1 MLKRSVLLQED
12 DRRHGVEAKKKS
24 VRSVFGLLSVL
35 VLISLV
41 LSYQYR
47 FVILLE
53 VGPISYKFEAM
64 EKIVEGDREAA
75 PAILVPYLVHK
86 ADDLREHARDLL
98 ISMGKKSESAVARA
112 LSSTEWPRSMKWQA
126 ADIFYD
132 IDAESD
138 STLKACIDARSD
150 NHSLT
155 KLYCARLEAKILRER
170 VSPETVEILRRAL
183 LNQEN
188 SVHRSQA
195 LRALVFCERFHSE
208 NLPVFVKL
216 LATDGDRALKLEL
229 LEFIQKKSIS
239 HLGLTETLKQCAEE
253 EDEAIQRLAKSILSH
268 SSDGF

>member
-1 MLKRSVLLQED
+1 MTRTEIRRSSRLRLKAVLGAAVLL
-12 DRRHGVEAKKKS
+12 A
-24 VRSVFGLLSVL
+24 LSTV
-35 VLISLV
+35 
-41 LSYQYR
+41 SYQYR

-64 EKIVEGDREAA
+64 EKIVEDDSEAA
-75 PAILVPYLVHK
+75 PALLVPYLVHN
-86 ADDLREHARDLL
+86 ADELREHARDLL

-112 LSSTEWPRSMKWQA
+112 LSSTEWPWYMKWQA
-126 ADIFYD
+126 ADILYD
-132 IDAESD
+132 IDAETD
-138 STLKACIDARSD
+138 STLKACINARSD

-170 VSPETVEILRRAL
+170 VSHEADEILRRAL

-188 SVHRSQA
+188 SEHRSQA

-239 HLGLTETLKQCAEE
+239 PLGLTEALKKCARED
-253 EDEAIQRLAKSILSH
+253 DEAVQRLAKSILSH
-268 SSDGF
+268 SSDDF